1 MRTAQIGPDLRLG
14 GTRWFDWWTRW
25 FKSSIQWRTRW
36 FDLVSWPTVFTLGL
50 RRYEIIHSSINT
62 KAKKTTKRTHL
73 LEQRLAKPI
82 RRHEGAKRTQRR
94 NTCAPATAF
103 WLVDNS
109 HTTWSHQN
117 LTRLFIGPNSSV
129 LAIGSNQSLRGIYIT
144 WGYTFW
150 SSIENFSAYSR
161 VLRRSILL
169 PPRWQKYH
177 SYYLNFDEVSWITLK
192 SITKCDGIITNYDS
206 LVYYKMRWTVVTN
219 CDRFFI
225 TKCDTVYYKLRRVL
239 QSAKNL
245 LQIATGITK
254 CDDYYKLRQYR
265 RDSQLLVFQ
274 DFFSFYIFRRKISPF
289 YLFR

>member
-1 MRTAQIGPDLRLG
+1 MTKVRG
-14 GTRWFDWWTRW
+14 TRW

-62 KAKKTTKRTHL
+62 KAKKTTKTTHL
-73 LEQRLAKPI
+73 LEQRLAKAI
-82 RRHEGAKRTQRR
+82 RSHEGAKRTQRR
-94 NTCAPATAF
+94 NTCEPATAF

-161 VLRRSILL
+161 VLRGSILL
-169 PPRWQKYH
+169 LPRHPSVFARMACWQLYRLTS
-177 SYYLNFDEVSWITLK
+177 SYGHFYKT
-192 SITKCDGIITNYDS
+192 DS
-206 LVYYKMRWTVVTN
+206 SFGPRK
-219 CDRFFI
+219 
-225 TKCDTVYYKLRRVL
+225 
-239 QSAKNL
+239 AKNH
-245 LQIATGITK
+245 T
-254 CDDYYKLRQYR
+254 
-265 RDSQLLVFQ
+265 FP
-274 DFFSFYIFRRKISPF
+274 ISTIRTP
-289 YLFR
+289 L

>member
-14 GTRWFDWWTRW
+14 GTRWFDWWARW

-36 FDLVSWPTVFTLGL
+36 FDLVSWPNVFTLGL

-117 LTRLFIGPNSSV
+117 LTCLFIGPNSSV
-129 LAIGSNQSLRGIYIT
+129 LAIGSN
-144 WGYTFW
+144 
-150 SSIENFSAYSR
+150 
-161 VLRRSILL
+161 
-169 PPRWQKYH
+169 
-177 SYYLNFDEVSWITLK
+177 EVSGESTLHWVTLFEARSRIFLPTAESCADLFCCRLVGK
-192 SITKCDGIITNYDS
+192 NTIHIILILTK
-206 LVYYKMRWTVVTN
+206 
-219 CDRFFI
+219 
-225 TKCDTVYYKLRRVL
+225 
-239 QSAKNL
+239 
-245 LQIATGITK
+245 
-254 CDDYYKLRQYR
+254 
-265 RDSQLLVFQ
+265 
-274 DFFSFYIFRRKISPF
+274 
-289 YLFR
+289 